1 MDEGS
6 NPIII
11 FALSVIILI
20 LLITLIAFYI
30 LYRKKNKSIVETIS
44 SANRDFTEED
54 IITLVKEGHEQ
65 GVIQESEA
73 EMIHNI
79 FEFDDK
85 EVKDIMTHRKN
96 MICID
101 GELSY
106 YDALIYVVEN
116 GKSRFPV
123 FDGDLDHIIGVLHIK
138 DMLAYA
144 QKNEIFRTSI
154 KDIKGLVRD
163 VDFVPETL
171 GINVLFK
178 NMQRNKNHV
187 TMVVD
192 EYGQIAG
199 LVAMEDILEEIVG
212 NIEDEH
218 DTEQEVITPQE
229 DGTYIL
235 EGIMSFEEV
244 LEILNLPV
252 EEDAFETLNGFVVSL
267 LGHIPNEDEREIAEA
282 YDYVF
287 EVLSIKDNFIDK
299 VRISKVENLHQE

>member
-1 MDEGS
+1 MEEGS
-6 NPIII
+6 YPIII
-11 FALSVIILI
+11 AALSIVICILIIILI
-20 LLITLIAFYI
+20 ANYVF
-30 LYRKKNKSIVETIS
+30 YRKKNKSIVDTINA
-44 SANRDFTEED
+44 ANGDFTEED

-65 GVIQESEA
+65 GVILESEA

-96 MICID
+96 MVCID

-106 YDALIYVVEN
+106 NDALAYTVEN

-123 FDGDLDHIIGVLHIK
+123 YDGDLDHIIGVLHIK

-154 KDIKGLVRD
+154 KDIKGLIRD

-218 DTEQEVITPQE
+218 DTEQEHITPE
-229 DGTYIL
+229 ADGTYIL
-235 EGIMSFEEV
+235 EGITSFEDV
-244 LEILNLPV
+244 LDVLHIPV

-267 LGHIPNEDEREIAEA
+267 LGHIPNDEDKEIAEA
-282 YDYVF
+282 YGYVF
-287 EVLSIKDNFIDK
+287 EVLSVTDNMIGEVK
-299 VRISKVENLHQE
+299 ISKSENLHQ

>member
-1 MDEGS
+1 MEEGS
-6 NPIII
+6 YPIII
-11 FALSVIILI
+11 AALSIVICILIIILI
-20 LLITLIAFYI
+20 ANYI
-30 LYRKKNKSIVETIS
+30 FYRKKNKSIVDTINA
-44 SANRDFTEED
+44 ANGDFTEED

-65 GVIQESEA
+65 GVILESEA

-96 MICID
+96 MVCID

-106 YDALIYVVEN
+106 NDALAYTVEN
-116 GKSRFPV
+116 GTSRFPV
-123 FDGDLDHIIGVLHIK
+123 YAGDLDHIIGVLHIK

-154 KDIKGLVRD
+154 KDIKGLIRE

-218 DTEQEVITPQE
+218 DTEQEHITPE
-229 DGTYIL
+229 ADGTYIL
-235 EGIMSFEEV
+235 EGITSFEAV
-244 LEILNLPV
+244 LDVLHIPV

-267 LGHIPNEDEREIAEA
+267 LGHIPNDEDKEIAEA
-282 YDYVF
+282 YGYVF
-287 EVLSIKDNFIDK
+287 EVFSVTDNMIGEVK
-299 VRISKVENLHQE
+299 ISKSENLHQ